1 MAVFMAMSPGWLN
14 IDERCLVPALRDAVE
29 NLDGT
34 NGDAVLNFSSVC
46 RLDPTALRAMEEFV
60 GVADE
65 KGIKV
70 VLHGVSV
77 GVYKVLKLTKL
88 ASRFSFSS

>member
-1 MAVFMAMSPGWLN
+1 MAMIPGWLN
-14 IDERCLVPALRDAVE
+14 IDERCVVPALRDAVE
-29 NLDGT
+29 KLDGT
-34 NGDAVLNFSSVC
+34 DGEAVLNFSSVC
-46 RLDPTALRAMEEFV
+46 RLDPVALRAMEEFV

-65 KGIKV
+65 KGVKV
-70 VLHGVSV
+70 VLCGVSV